1 MPPDLNADATPRL
14 DGRRQ
19 RGVFTRQK
27 IIDAAIALPLEGN
40 HRASLQ
46 LISERA
52 GVSLRTLFEHFPEKE
67 LLTKAVLDKLTHF
80 DRTDPPPTEL
90 VKHSE
95 LPARIALF
103 LDIRVKR
110 LEELTPRRQVT
121 NSLIAR
127 SPLLQKHRLKVRNFY
142 KSIVETWFAP
152 ELDPLEPALRKQRL
166 SAIATLVDWEMW
178 WSLRTYP
185 DRSIA
190 EAKAT
195 LHFLL
200 TAALQSLDQ
209 PLPRMPAR
217 VRRPRRK

>member
-1 MPPDLNADATPRL
+1 MPPDLNADTAPRV

-27 IIDAAIALPLEGN
+27 IIEAAISLQLEGN

-46 LISERA
+46 QISERA
-52 GVSLRTLFEHFPEKE
+52 GVSLRTLFEHFPEKQ
-67 LLTKAVLDKLTHF
+67 LLTKAILDKLTHF

-110 LEELTPRRQVT
+110 LEGLTPHRQVS
-121 NSLIAR
+121 NVLIAR

-142 KSIVETWFAP
+142 RSIVETWFAP
-152 ELDPLEPALRKQRL
+152 ELDPLDARLRERRL
-166 SAIATLVDWEMW
+166 NAIATLVDWEMW

-185 DRSIA
+185 DRSVA

-209 PLPRMPAR
+209 PAQQIPVAAK
-217 VRRPRRK
+217 RRRDK